1 MIEVEMND
9 DIRKTKAKVFG
20 KFDLRQLICIILA
33 ASYSIPIAI
42 YLPFDITLKIVLGVL
57 LAVPVVMCGWIRLN
71 KEPFEIVLIRYIYK
85 HFLTPSW
92 RKVKRNNSYKTSL
105 KKIRKKEEKKRIKTM
120 SPKQRKAYQE
130 KQKKGKT
137 VTYSNKAA
145 YKIYR

>member
-20 KFDLRQLICIILA
+20 KFDLRQLICIIIA

-42 YLPFDITLKIVLGVL
+42 ILPFDITLKFVFGIL
-57 LAVPVVMCGWIRLN
+57 LAIPVVLCGWIRLN

-92 RKVKRNNSYKTSL
+92 RKVKRNNSYKAVL
-105 KKIRKKEEKKRIKTM
+105 NKIRKKEEKKKLKEM
-120 SPKQRKAYQE
+120 SPNQRKEYQK

-137 VTYSNKAA
+137 VKYSKKSQ